1 MSPEH
6 DAGDGDRVDHAVS
19 PIPQHTTA
27 LEIPLGSGTHA
38 KRTVAALIAS
48 ELRSSAGQPTGH
60 QNASRRS
67 YLGWAPSQRRC
78 GSCDPEPC
86 GHHDACLAMEQSKT
100 SVRRQRAG
108 SHRRISIAAT
118 LLGDDTLALCAE
130 DCLSASVTFSVP
142 HNGERL
148 DTRARLRRVLHQ
160 PHVFATIHH

>member
-78 GSCDPEPC
+78 GSCDPNLGTMMRASPWN
-86 GHHDACLAMEQSKT
+86 S
-100 SVRRQRAG
+100 RRRLCAG
-108 SHRRISIAAT
+108 NVQGLIGEISIAAT

-130 DCLSASVTFSVP
+130 DCLSASVAFSVP

>member
-48 ELRSSAGQPTGH
+48 ELRSSAGQDRTPKRFPEKLLAGGH
-60 QNASRRS
+60 RRNVDADHAIPNLAGTMMRASPWNSRRR
-67 YLGWAPSQRRC
+67 LCADNVQGLI
-78 GSCDPEPC
+78 GEI
-86 GHHDACLAMEQSKT
+86 
-100 SVRRQRAG
+100 SV
-108 SHRRISIAAT
+108 AAT

-130 DCLSASVTFSVP
+130 DCRP
-142 HNGERL
+142 
-148 DTRARLRRVLHQ
+148 
-160 PHVFATIHH
+160 